1 VARSYRELFVWQ
13 KAKALA
19 VHVYQATE
27 RFPRCETYGLTSQI
41 RRAVVSVASNIAEGQ
56 GRLTRGEFLN
66 FLGQARGSLLE
77 LDTQLAIALD
87 LSYLNAS
94 QYDIMDQ
101 ELYQVLGLLNR
112 LIDSLR
118 KSKPS
123 LVHLETLKP

>member
-1 VARSYRELFVWQ
+1 M
-13 KAKALA
+13 
-19 VHVYQATE
+19 
-27 RFPRCETYGLTSQI
+27 
-41 RRAVVSVASNIAEGQ
+41 ASNIAEGQ